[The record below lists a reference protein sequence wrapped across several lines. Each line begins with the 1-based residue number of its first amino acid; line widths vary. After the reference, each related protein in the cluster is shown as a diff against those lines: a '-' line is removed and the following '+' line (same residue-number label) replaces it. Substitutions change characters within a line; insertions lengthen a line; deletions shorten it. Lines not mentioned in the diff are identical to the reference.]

1 MKGIIWDGEHLTVR
15 DGVEV
20 RDPGP
25 GEVLVRIANA
35 GVCHS
40 DVAVVEGTIPFL
52 TPAVLGHEGAGV
64 IERTGPEVTMVSEGD
79 HVVLSTLGNC
89 GACEHCDIGRPTMC
103 RASFGQFPKPFTYE
117 GVEHFAFANVSSFA
131 EYTIV
136 KAQQAVPIPREI
148 PLPAASL
155 IGCGVV
161 TGAGAV
167 LNRARVGVN
176 ESVVVMGVG
185 GIGLNAIQAAAL
197 TGAHP
202 IIALDNNPAKEKI
215 ARQFG
220 ATEFVDA
227 SAFDS
232 PDEVVGAVK
241 DLTMGGAAYV
251 FECVGAK
258 PLMEQAIE
266 MLAWAGTFVILG
278 VTPFGTPIEFTPESL
293 YHDKTIM
300 GCRYGSSRP
309 QHDIRRYADLYL
321 AGKFKLDELVT
332 KVYPMD
338 DVHQVIADMHAGRL
352 ARGVLEVCP

>member
-1 MKGIIWDGEHLTVR
+1 MKGIIWDGEELTVR

-25 GEVLVRIANA
+25 EDVLVRIVYS

-64 IERTGPEVTMVSEGD
+64 VERVGSAVTTVEEGD
-79 HVVLSTLGNC
+79 HVVLSTLANC
-89 GACEHCDIGRPTMC
+89 GSCKYCDIGRPTMC
-103 RASFGQFPKPFTYE
+103 RATFGHFPKPFTYD

-131 EYTIV
+131 EYTLV
-136 KAQQAVPIPREI
+136 KAQQAVPISTDI
-148 PLPAASL
+148 PLSSASL
-155 IGCGVV
+155 IGCGVL

-167 LNRARVGVN
+167 LNRAQVEVN

-197 TGAHP
+197 SGAHP
-202 IIALDNNPAKEKI
+202 IIAIDTNPLKEATAK
-215 ARQFG
+215 QFG
-220 ATEFVDA
+220 ATDFVNPSDVD
-227 SAFDS
+227 DS
-232 PDEVVGAVK
+232 TAVVK
-241 DLTMGGAAYV
+241 DLTDGGAAYV

-258 PLMEQAIE
+258 TLMEQAIE
-266 MLAWAGTFVILG
+266 MLAWDGTFVILG
-278 VTPFGTPIEFTPESL
+278 VTPFGTKIEFTPESL

-309 QHDIRRYADLYL
+309 QHDIRMYAELYL

-332 KVYPMD
+332 KIYPLD
-338 DVHQVIADMHAGRL
+338 DIHQLIEDMHEGRL
-352 ARGVLEVCP
+352 ARGVLQVTPSSR